1 MKYRFS
7 LPFIKIDRDDNDDET
22 KKWKFYYHKHV
33 FKKKKGCRYLKIL
46 LTRFLLVRKKI
57 KYFIGYINGDYKIKP
72 VCIMLS

>member
-33 FKKKKGCRYLKIL
+33 FKKKKRMSILKHI
-46 LTRFLLVRKKI
+46 TNKISSGEKK
-57 KYFIGYINGDYKIKP
+57 N
-72 VCIMLS
+72 

>member
-1 MKYRFS
+1 MMKLKNGNFTTINMY
-7 LPFIKIDRDDNDDET
+7 L
-22 KKWKFYYHKHV
+22 KKR
-33 FKKKKGCRYLKIL
+33 KGCRYLNIL

>member
-33 FKKKKGCRYLKIL
+33 FKKKKGCRYL
-46 LTRFLLVRKKI
+46 T
-57 KYFIGYINGDYKIKP
+57 YY
-72 VCIMLS
+72 